1 MKLDIS
7 KSVLYVIAGLCVI
20 VSTMMIYMGCL
31 TKVVNSL
38 KEHHIE
44 IEGYS
49 YPIDCIRE
57 AELSYWDYKY
67 KLTNEVQRYIDS
79 IAPTSNLRG
88 YAIVEQ
94 CEKYNVDIKFVLTQ
108 AEIESH
114 FGTKGIGSKLNNV
127 FNVGVFDGYS
137 AERVAKNF
145 KYEYPNESI
154 EPYLKL
160 LTENYLVGKLETD
173 LMDNYVDTNG
183 RRYASDE
190 EYETKFKSKYNLITF
205 STKIDTYQA
214 LMKSY
219 AVKCNR

>member
-1 MKLDIS
+1 MNTKTLFIIGSVFFALIALNIWTLKSDI
-7 KSVLYVIAGLCVI
+7 KRL
-20 VSTMMIYMGCL
+20 
-31 TKVVNSL
+31 
-38 KEHHIE
+38 EQHHINE
-44 IEGYS
+44 IKYS
-49 YPIDCIRE
+49 YAYDCIRE
-57 AELSYWDYKY
+57 AEIQYWDYKY

-190 EYETKFKSKYNLITF
+190 EYETKFKSKYNLITS

>member
-1 MKLDIS
+1 MNTKTLFIICSVFFALIALNIWTLKSDI
-7 KSVLYVIAGLCVI
+7 KRL
-20 VSTMMIYMGCL
+20 
-31 TKVVNSL
+31 
-38 KEHHIE
+38 EQHHINE
-44 IEGYS
+44 IKYS
-49 YPIDCIRE
+49 YAYDCIRE
-57 AELSYWDYKY
+57 AEIQYWDYKY